1 MFGVIFNTK
10 NIISLNNMVLTINKI
25 FNRNKL
31 DIFFLEKKNNSCILY
46 SKKSDCLNNCIKYD
60 FKINKMNYLNCIL

>member
-1 MFGVIFNTK
+1 MFGVILNTK

-31 DIFFLEKKNNSCILY
+31 DIFLLEKKTILLFY
-46 SKKSDCLNNCIKYD
+46 IVKNLTV
-60 FKINKMNYLNCIL
+60 